1 MVCNVIDECR
11 CYAYAG
17 NSNQFCGV
25 RRGPNVV
32 PCPEDC
38 CFGGCTDDGS
48 RPPFKVLLPPDRM
61 SQFTPSNVR
70 VLILTAITVLFV
82 LLYIDLKV
90 TRVRKI

>member
-1 MVCNVIDECR
+1 MVCKVIDECR
-11 CYAYAG
+11 CYAYMG

-25 RRGPNVV
+25 RRGSNVL

-38 CFGGCTDDGS
+38 CFGGCTNDGS
-48 RPPFKVLLPPDRM
+48 RPPFRVLERPNKVF
-61 SQFTPSNVR
+61 QFTPFQVNA
-70 VLILTAITVLFV
+70 LILTAITVLFF